1 MVHCNNDKCMYQT
14 NEGCELHDVYYIERL
29 CVSFRRKPR
38 QENYEALMG
47 APFNPHCHGTKK
59 GYKSD
64 RELSTLK

>member
-1 MVHCNNDKCMYQT
+1 MVHCNNDKCRYCGEQ
-14 NEGCELHDVYYIERL
+14 GCDLKDVYYIDRL

-47 APFNPHCHGTKK
+47 APFHPHCHGTQK

-64 RELSTLK
+64 SYFQTIK